1 MATRS
6 HSNTSGLT
14 PWVGTM
20 VHCATTRTRK
30 IKTAMVFI
38 EDCLVEFLLTLG
50 EICLQ
55 VGEYIVYT
63 QLAHGKKCEGRWYH
77 GCYFVK
83 GNCLLAKQGV
93 SYNTRECPWRG
104 CLLQSFVRHSRCWT
118 VCLEH
123 SIHCLWSNF
132 FLTSSLIKGFQC
144 LWSNCFVPSAKH
156 KYK

>member
-63 QLAHGKKCEGRWYH
+63 QLAHGKKCEGR
-77 GCYFVK
+77 
-83 GNCLLAKQGV
+83 
-93 SYNTRECPWRG
+93 
-104 CLLQSFVRHSRCWT
+104 
-118 VCLEH
+118 
-123 SIHCLWSNF
+123 
-132 FLTSSLIKGFQC
+132 
-144 LWSNCFVPSAKH
+144 
-156 KYK
+156 

>member
-30 IKTAMVFI
+30 IKTAVVFI
-38 EDCLVEFLLTLG
+38 EDCLVEYLLMLG

-63 QLAHGKKCEGRWYH
+63 QLAHGKKCEGR
-77 GCYFVK
+77 
-83 GNCLLAKQGV
+83 
-93 SYNTRECPWRG
+93 
-104 CLLQSFVRHSRCWT
+104 
-118 VCLEH
+118 
-123 SIHCLWSNF
+123 
-132 FLTSSLIKGFQC
+132 
-144 LWSNCFVPSAKH
+144 
-156 KYK
+156 